1 MNDPIL
7 LRAEPEKARQ
17 GIRDRGGR
25 YLPFLEG
32 FLEQDAAHRALL
44 KEVEELRSRRNESSK
59 LIGKAKAAKDEDAA
73 KRLMEETA
81 GVKAA
86 LPRKESEL
94 EAAAARIHENL
105 LSIPNLPHESVPKG
119 SGEADNREL
128 RKAGGIPAFSFKP
141 LDHSTIGE
149 KLGILDFEMGAK
161 LSGSR
166 FSLLRGAGARLER
179 AIGQFMLDLQTRQ
192 NGYEEVWVPLLVR
205 PDILEGTGQL
215 PKFEGDLYKTGQ
227 SAEEAPPGGKGEQGP
242 GGIRY
247 LIPTAEVPLT
257 NLVRGDILD
266 ASRLPLKLTALT
278 PCFRQEAG
286 SYGKDV
292 RGLIRNHQFDK
303 VELVWITRPEDSM
316 AALESLTGDALKVL
330 EALGLPHR
338 VIELCTAD
346 MGFSSCKT
354 YDLEVWFPGE
364 GRYREV
370 SSCSNCWD
378 FQARRM
384 NARFRRSPK
393 DAPEFVHTLNG
404 SGLAVGR
411 ILAAVLEN
419 FQRADGMVSIPEP
432 LRAYFGA
439 DTIRGQEA
447 A

>member
-1 MNDPIL
+1 MNDPRL
-7 LRAEPEKARQ
+7 LRSESGRSLQ

-25 YLPFLEG
+25 YLPYLEKFLE
-32 FLEQDAAHRALL
+32 LDSAHRTLL
-44 KEVEELRSRRNESSK
+44 KEVEALRSRRNESSK
-59 LIGKAKAAKDEDAA
+59 LIGKAKAAKDEEAS
-73 KRLMEETA
+73 KRLMEEVA
-81 GVKAA
+81 RVKAA
-86 LPRKESEL
+86 MPLKESQL
-94 EAAAARIHENL
+94 ESIAAQIRENL

-119 SGEADNREL
+119 AGEADNREV
-128 RKAGGIPAFSFKP
+128 RKAGTLPEFSFK
-141 LDHSTIGE
+141 LADHSTIGE
-149 KLGILDFEMGAK
+149 RLGILDFGLGAK

-166 FSLLRGAGARLER
+166 FSLLRGAGARMER
-179 AIGQFMLDLQTRQ
+179 AIAQFMLDLQTRQ

-205 PDILEGTGQL
+205 PEILEGTGQL

-227 SAEEAPPGGKGEQGP
+227 SAEGEPAAAGERAGGDA
-242 GGIRY
+242 RY

-257 NLVRGDILD
+257 NLVREEILD
-266 ASRLPLKLTALT
+266 GSRLPLKFTALT
-278 PCFRQEAG
+278 PCFRQESG

-316 AALESLTGDALKVL
+316 AALESLTRDAGKVL
-330 EALGLPHR
+330 EALRLPHR
-338 VIELCTAD
+338 VLELCTAD
-346 MGFSSCKT
+346 IGFSACKT

-411 ILAAVLEN
+411 ILAAVMEN
-419 FQRADGMVSIPEP
+419 FQRPDGSVGVPEP
-432 LRAYFGA
+432 LRPYFGA
-439 DTIRGQEA
+439 DVLK
-447 A
+447 